1 MLEALAYP
9 VGNLLLQPP
18 PGQTLMMFFG
28 RGFRNCSLVF
38 DKASTLSH
46 KLLVNKWNIIP
57 LSWSSCAK
65 ICRTC
70 GLSNM
75 ESDWWALACTN
86 SMTLSSQMAKE
97 TSSATLQILLQRTE
111 STYFENRSPN
121 DSPKKHA
128 AGECSRWRRLND
140 FQPKQRRRRNVR
152 PAELRIA
159 VEESC
164 WHWRDICFRLEASE
178 RKTLLSRQVLGMHTA
193 CDTQFQGL
201 EKTSS
206 KYLQA
211 WPDVQGP
218 PRAWRW
224 SSSAPV
230 TSNPKSKNDT

>member
-1 MLEALAYP
+1 MSP
-9 VGNLLLQPP
+9 
-18 PGQTLMMFFG
+18 
-28 RGFRNCSLVF
+28 
-38 DKASTLSH
+38 
-46 KLLVNKWNIIP
+46 IP

-65 ICRTC
+65 ICRTR

-97 TSSATLQILLQRTE
+97 TSSATLQILHPIGLKAHILRTVLQMIHPK
-111 STYFENRSPN
+111 STQQ
-121 DSPKKHA
+121 
-128 AGECSRWRRLND
+128 ECSRWRRLND

-164 WHWRDICFRLEASE
+164 WSSWREHRRGICLRLEASD
-178 RKTLLSRQVLGMHTA
+178 RKTLLSRQVLGLHPA

-218 PRAWRW
+218 SRAWRW